1 MKKMKMLSKKIFMIA
16 VVVVLMTVVCSCGG
30 DKSKKNKNANNTVN
44 KKDMDIVEEELT
56 EEGESFSITAEE
68 PVFLK

>member
-1 MKKMKMLSKKIFMIA
+1 MKKMKMLSKRIFMVA
-16 VVVVLMTVVCSCGG
+16 VVVVLMTMVCSCGE
-30 DKSKKNKNANNTVN
+30 DKSKKNKSTNNTVN